1 MATYSQAASQP
12 LIIMSS
18 SPTPVQHAPVIQMSY
33 GAACNNTSTQSQSG
47 MSGYTCSSSQPL
59 IVSPVQHAPM
69 LQTLSHGAALNS
81 IPAVQPSLSSIS
93 DTGHTQANSGK
104 IVGSEMYTPN
114 VLSKASNQ
122 LGANVS
128 QSLKQ
133 KIASGEYID
142 LALLLSNSSS
152 TSSNENQKVAFVQGE
167 LVIQP
172 KQSHKKITTV
182 ELWTDAFIIYMSIF
196 CSAHPGKVNEFLK
209 YMHLIRLG
217 ANRSPFGWQSY
228 DEQFRLR
235 ASQNPLISWAEI
247 DSELWLIYM
256 YGSVGIPPTPVNNN
270 NNSKVYKCYAYNFD
284 GQCSRFNCPY
294 SHCCVKCFGQHPVK
308 SCFRQQGN
316 RAVNPTAQ
324 RFIRPPIGSNGRGFI
339 GSPRLRPR
347 FN

>member
-1 MATYSQAASQP
+1 MSSILRRSKRKRKPTRREDYQPVSRPAACTLPPTSQP

-33 GAACNNTSTQSQSG
+33 GAACNNTSSTQSQSG

-81 IPAVQPSLSSIS
+81 TPAVQPSLSSIS

-104 IVGSEMYTPN
+104 IVRSEMYTPN
-114 VLSKASNQ
+114 VLPKASDQ
-122 LGANVS
+122 FGANVS

-142 LALLLSNSSS
+142 LALLLSNSNS

-167 LVIQP
+167 LVIQS

-182 ELWTDAFIIYMSIF
+182 ELWTNAFIIYMCIF

-217 ANRSPFGWQSY
+217 AKRYPFGWQSY

-235 ASQNPLISWAEI
+235 AS
-247 DSELWLIYM
+247 
-256 YGSVGIPPTPVNNN
+256 
-270 NNSKVYKCYAYNFD
+270 
-284 GQCSRFNCPY
+284 
-294 SHCCVKCFGQHPVK
+294 
-308 SCFRQQGN
+308 
-316 RAVNPTAQ
+316 
-324 RFIRPPIGSNGRGFI
+324 
-339 GSPRLRPR
+339 
-347 FN
+347 